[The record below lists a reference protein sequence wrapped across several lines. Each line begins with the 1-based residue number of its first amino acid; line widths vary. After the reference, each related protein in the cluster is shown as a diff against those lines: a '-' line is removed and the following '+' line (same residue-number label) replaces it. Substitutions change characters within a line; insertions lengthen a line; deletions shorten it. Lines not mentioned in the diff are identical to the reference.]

1 MIFQTVVFII
11 CVLSSVK
18 SCSDI
23 TFNSVN
29 VTLRGAKD
37 IKEITG
43 CFEPTEDLVKVSYI
57 QIINQQIPVL
67 KKDAINSLP
76 KLVDVILE
84 ENNITDIEPGAFR
97 NLTMLYLLKIKNNII
112 RVIREGVFSDLP
124 LSELHLMNNS
134 IEIIHPNAFDNM
146 PKLLLLYLNENK
158 ITTLS
163 NDWFKSS
170 PQVTTI
176 NLERNY
182 ISVIPNKILQN
193 IHGEHVIRNATVLT
207 HILLNDNTIHKIE
220 DGAFSGPDTLGW
232 LFLHRNEIGE
242 ISENSL
248 GSLKNIEW
256 VRLDHN
262 KLKCVPDKLVEISPN
277 IVYYLQSNPLSEM
290 CINKLNIT
298 AV

>member
-1 MIFQTVVFII
+1 MFFQSVVFLF
-11 CVLSSVK
+11 CVYTVYP
-18 SCSDI
+18 CSDI
-23 TFNSVN
+23 TFNNVN
-29 VTLRGAKD
+29 VTLKGAKD

-43 CFEPTEDLVKVSYI
+43 CFEPTEDLIKVSYI
-57 QIINQQIPVL
+57 QIINQNIPVI
-67 KKDAINSLP
+67 KRNAINSLP
-76 KLVDVILE
+76 KLIDVILE

-97 NLTMLYLLKIKNNII
+97 NLSMLYLLKIRNNNI
-112 RVIREGVFSDLP
+112 RMIREGVFADLP
-124 LSELHLMNNS
+124 LTELNLMNNS

-146 PKLLLLYLNENK
+146 PNLIVLSLNENK
-158 ITTLS
+158 ITSLS
-163 NDWFKSS
+163 NNWFKSS
-170 PQVTTI
+170 PKVGNI

-193 IHGEHVIRNATVLT
+193 IHGEHIVRNITILT
-207 HILLNDNTIHKIE
+207 NIMLNDNTIHKIE
-220 DGAFSGPDTLGW
+220 DGAFNGPETLGW

-248 GSLKNIEW
+248 GSLKTIEW

-262 KLKCVPDKLVEISPN
+262 KLKCVPDKLVEISPK